1 MKSKYS
7 NFSERIKKLFT
18 QFDFIGPPFSFQN
31 SDSCRFQSIQ
41 GSFWSIIAFFI
52 MAIVGYF
59 FSKEI
64 YERKDPITS
73 SNRQNIPN
81 SDIYFMEFPLMF
93 TLITPNGK
101 ILNEA
106 NFKKYVTPFF
116 TRQVYDID
124 NKLTVDEKIN
134 DFEACDYKKFTKFQE
149 LVKDEIL
156 KYDDNRYLCLKFGRE
171 DYFSNTFFST
181 NSTNYN
187 IGLKVCTENCA
198 DDLTEVVQGILI
210 DITYLNSFVDMTN
223 YKYPI
228 DKYLE
233 HVTNQLDLS
242 LFRRSYMRFVYNS
255 LSTDYG
261 WISNDIQIE
270 DFPYL
275 ESFVPD
281 DLNWA
286 YEGTY
291 KNTLF
296 IVSFESPKSKMI
308 YIRSYLKIQQAM
320 ASLGGLSHALI
331 LIVRLISDS
340 HLQFVMYFFIR
351 EAAISSLLKND
362 LENSISMNMK
372 EKKLSNKNLQYG
384 VSNIKPM
391 ETHSK
396 PKHKL
401 GNKEDLSK
409 NYNELEES
417 GSSHM
422 KLERNRNNQA
432 DNTPV
437 VQTVIRFNN
446 EPNKNEVVNNPE
458 NRIKSGKKETKIDES
473 IQIREQLKFM
483 KSKMSF
489 FSPSALINI
498 KSNKGGESFID
509 YIISILC
516 CRKEKLKYYKVQMRA
531 IRKVISIHTY
541 TNLIIKAS
549 NEDEY
554 DIYDS
559 LRVEK

>member
-1 MKSKYS
+1 MRSKYS
-7 NFSERIKKLFT
+7 NFAQRIKSLFT
-18 QFDFIGPPFSFQN
+18 QFDFIGPQFSFQN
-31 SDSCRFQSIQ
+31 SDSCRFQSLQ
-41 GSFWSIIAFFI
+41 GSLWSLLAFAL
-52 MAIVGYF
+52 MTIVGYF

-64 YERKDPITS
+64 YERKEPITS
-73 SNRQNIPN
+73 SNRQNIPY

-93 TLITPNGK
+93 SIITPSGK
-101 ILNEA
+101 ILNET
-106 NFKKYVTPFF
+106 NFKQYVTPFF
-116 TRQVYDID
+116 TRQIYDN
-124 NKLTVDEKIN
+124 NKMLTVDEKIN
-134 DFEACDYKKFTKFQE
+134 DFETCDYKKFTKFQD
-149 LVKDEIL
+149 LVKNEIL
-156 KYDDNRYLCLKFGRE
+156 KHNDNRYLCLKFDKE
-171 DYFSNTFFST
+171 DYFSNTFFSP

-187 IGLKVCTENCA
+187 IGLKMCTENCA
-198 DDLTEVVQGILI
+198 EDLHEVVHGILI
-210 DITYLNSFVDMTN
+210 DISYLNSFVDMNN
-223 YKYPI
+223 YNDPI

-261 WISNDIQIE
+261 WITNNIKIE

-308 YIRSYLKIQQAM
+308 FIRSYLKVQQAM

-331 LIVRLISDS
+331 LMVRVLSDT
-340 HLQFVMYFFIR
+340 HLKFVMYFFIR
-351 EAAISSLLKND
+351 QAAISSLMKND

-372 EKKLSNKNLQYG
+372 VKKQSNNNLHAG
-384 VSNIKPM
+384 VSSFKPNETNIK
-391 ETHSK
+391 HKHDNHNK
-396 PKHKL
+396 P
-401 GNKEDLSK
+401 K
-409 NYNELEES
+409 NYNNHEDS
-417 GSSHM
+417 VSSNM
-422 KLERNRNNQA
+422 KLEKNMRIDEN
-432 DNTPV
+432 PV
-437 VQTVIRFNN
+437 VQTVIQFNN
-446 EPNKNEVVNNPE
+446 EPNKNEKINNAE
-458 NRIKSGKKETKIDES
+458 HQIKSGKKETKLDES
-473 IQIREQLKFM
+473 ILIREQLKIM
-483 KSKMSF
+483 RSKMSF
-489 FSPSALINI
+489 FSPSAMINL
-498 KSNKGGESFID
+498 KSSKGGDSFID
-509 YIISILC
+509 YIVALLC
-516 CRKEKLKYYKVQMRA
+516 CRKEKLKYYKVQIKA